1 MEKEPKI
8 EKKPTLK
15 YEKPLV
21 VDLAPERASGSYG
34 CNPVGSVTGGMTQIY
49 YDPVGGNPFV
59 G

>member
-21 VDLAPERASGSYG
+21 VDLVPERASGNYG
-34 CNPVGSVTGGMTQIY
+34 CNGGSVAGGMTQI
-49 YDPVGGNPFV
+49 G
-59 G
+59 